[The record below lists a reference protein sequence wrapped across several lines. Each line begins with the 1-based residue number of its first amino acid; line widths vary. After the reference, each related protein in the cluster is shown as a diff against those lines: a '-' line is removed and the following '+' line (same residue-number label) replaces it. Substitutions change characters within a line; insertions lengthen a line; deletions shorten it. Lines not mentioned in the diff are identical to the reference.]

1 VVNIILT
8 VKTSELISL
17 LVVFTAT
24 LAVAG
29 EPIGG
34 SSTPGSGVPQ
44 GHFASFGT
52 NKVHYL
58 VTGQGRLNVVFI
70 HGWGG
75 NTEFWQ
81 DQVPALRTKAK
92 ALLVDLPGHG
102 QSDKPR
108 AEYTMDFFARGVIS
122 VLRDAK
128 IQRAT
133 LIGHSMGTPVICRV
147 YALAPER
154 VSGLLA
160 VDGLLRRPK
169 GTPEQFESFVA
180 PYRTAQYRQHTTQ
193 FVAAMFP
200 NPGTEKLRDWT
211 LEQILATP
219 QYVLSGAMDGMFKPD
234 QPSWD
239 LEKTTIPIMAIN
251 AKSPMWT
258 PEYEAYVRSLSS
270 KTDYQVIEGAGH
282 FLMREKPT
290 EFNRALVAM
299 LEKFGLIE

>member
-1 VVNIILT
+1 MW
-8 VKTSELISL
+8 
-17 LVVFTAT
+17 AR
-24 LAVAG
+24 
-29 EPIGG
+29 PQ
-34 SSTPGSGVPQ
+34 SG
-44 GHFASFGT
+44 
-52 NKVHYL
+52 
-58 VTGQGRLNVVFI
+58 
-70 HGWGG
+70 
-75 NTEFWQ
+75 
-81 DQVPALRTKAK
+81 
-92 ALLVDLPGHG
+92 
-102 QSDKPR
+102 
-108 AEYTMDFFARGVIS
+108 
-122 VLRDAK
+122 
-128 IQRAT
+128 
-133 LIGHSMGTPVICRV
+133 
-147 YALAPER
+147 
-154 VSGLLA
+154 
-160 VDGLLRRPK
+160 K